1 MEGKDWS
8 MPATRRLAAL
18 FLLVFWGCGEEI
30 ERLEPVPLDKL
41 PAGSLETAMKK
52 LPGVKFD
59 RARKAKFQ
67 GQDAYEIIGKDKRGR
82 IREVEV
88 STSGVILEIE

>member
-1 MEGKDWS
+1 MSGNQ
-8 MPATRRLAAL
+8 RILAVLLL
-18 FLLVFWGCGEEI
+18 FASGCGDEVD
-30 ERLEPVPLDKL
+30 RAEPMPLDKL
-41 PAGSLETAMKK
+41 PAGSLETASKA

-67 GQDAYEIIGKDKRGR
+67 GQDAYEIIGKDQRGK

-88 STSGVILEIE
+88 STEGKVLEIE